1 MKKNYISPSL
11 SVITMQ
17 ASQSMLVGSVRQ
29 DTTVDKGESNLTFVR
44 RRLWADDEKTKKRA
58 PCQRNCLAGGSLC
71 DEGCG
76 WSERGC
82 WASSVAAWQP

>member
-29 DTTVDKGESNLTFVR
+29 DTVDQGEANLTFVR
-44 RRLWADDEKTKKRA
+44 RRLWADDE
-58 PCQRNCLAGGSLC
+58 NGN
-71 DEGCG
+71 
-76 WSERGC
+76 
-82 WASSVAAWQP
+82 

>member
-29 DTTVDKGESNLTFVR
+29 DTTVNQGEANLTFVR
-44 RRLWADDEKTKKRA
+44 RRLWADDE
-58 PCQRNCLAGGSLC
+58 N
-71 DEGCG
+71 DN
-76 WSERGC
+76 
-82 WASSVAAWQP
+82 